1 MTADRPPAHPFPGG
15 TSVSRLRVY
24 DWPTSDGA
32 GQVGGGTPHLHT
44 ASDEGYV
51 VLRGAGAVQTLG
63 PQGYAEHRLWE
74 GSMLWF
80 QPGVVHRLIND
91 GDLEILVVMS
101 NAGLPEAGD
110 AIMTFPAHVLADVGR
125 YRAAAALPAAA
136 PGSDREVAAAA
147 RARRDL
153 AVDGFTTLRERVL
166 AEGPVGPMQELY
178 DAAAGLVRDRVPGWQ
193 TTWQETVVAAA
204 HTTNLAL
211 SDLAQGAGPHLK
223 RAQISATNADPGLRY
238 GMCGRLTTWH
248 P

>member
-1 MTADRPPAHPFPGG
+1 MTAHRPPVHPFPGG
-15 TSVSRLRVY
+15 TSVSHLRVY

-32 GQVGGGTPHLHT
+32 GLVGGTPHLHT

-63 PQGYAEHRLWE
+63 PRGYAEHRLWE

-110 AIMTFPAHVLADVGR
+110 AIMTFPAEVLADVGR
-125 YRAAAALPAAA
+125 YRAAAALPEAA
-136 PGSDREVAAAA
+136 PGSEHEVAAAA

-166 AEGPVGPMQELY
+166 TEGPAVPMQELY
-178 DAAAGLVRDRVPGWQ
+178 DAAAGLVRDRVPGWRA
-193 TTWQETVVAAA
+193 TWQETVVAAA
-204 HTTNLAL
+204 RTTDHAL
-211 SDLAQGAGPHLK
+211 SDLAQGTGPHLA
-223 RAQISATNADPGLRY
+223 RAQISATTADPGLRY
-238 GMCGRLTTWH
+238 GMCGRLTTWRS
-248 P
+248 